1 MASLATSQLG
11 EFAFRVLESDGPNV
25 WLVLVSD
32 GPLDEVARMLSA
44 EISTL
49 DGESATVYAVTSG
62 SDLESLAREHADGI
76 AIVTGVNGFGD
87 ADWQRV
93 DLNRTRLQRNGT
105 TVLVL
110 DPAAIE
116 QLENRAPNLASW
128 IGGSI
133 WRLEE
138 ARPLDGAN
146 AEQRLVALRRWSG
159 LGDQEV
165 VRLAE
170 SGALPPDPEY
180 AEWLTL
186 LGRGELLGK

>member
-1 MASLATSQLG
+1 M
-11 EFAFRVLESDGPNV
+11 
-25 WLVLVSD
+25 
-32 GPLDEVARMLSA
+32 
-44 EISTL
+44 
-49 DGESATVYAVTSG
+49 DGESATVCAVTSG
-62 SDLESLAREHADGI
+62 SDLESLVREHADGI

-93 DLNRTRLQRNGT
+93 DLNRTRLQRSGT

-116 QLENRAPNLASW
+116 QLENKAPNLASW

-133 WRLEE
+133 WRLEKP
-138 ARPLDGAN
+138 RPLDDVLV
-146 AEQRLVALRRWSG
+146 EQRLVALRQWSG
-159 LGDQEV
+159 LEDLEV
-165 VRLAE
+165 VRRAE
-170 SGALPPDPEY
+170 AGDLPPDPAY

>member
-1 MASLATSQLG
+1 VPSLATSELG
-11 EFAFRVLESDGPNV
+11 EFAFRVLESAGPNA

-49 DGESATVYAVTSG
+49 DGETATIEAVTSG
-62 SDLESLAREHADGI
+62 ADLEGLVRKHPDGI
-76 AIVTGVNGFGD
+76 AIVTGVNGFTD
-87 ADWQRV
+87 ADWHRV
-93 DLNRTRLQRNGT
+93 DLNRTRLQRTGT

-110 DPAAIE
+110 DPAAVE
-116 QLENRAPNLASW
+116 QLENTAPNLASW

-133 WRLEE
+133 WRLEK
-138 ARPLDGAN
+138 ARPLDDALV
-146 AEQRLVALRRWSG
+146 EQRLVALRRWSG
-159 LGDQEV
+159 LEDREV
-165 VRLAE
+165 VRRAE